1 MRAHKVRMAAG
12 GGMGFFERIASDYA
26 YLTGVLRAISKI
38 SKVAKNP
45 SRTFPQVAR
54 ALADEHGDRI
64 ALLSER
70 ERMSYRELDERGDQ
84 YARWA
89 MAHGITKGDVIAL
102 MMPNRPEYLA
112 AWLGITRAGG
122 VVALLNTNLSSSA
135 LAHCVNI
142 VKAKHIIVD
151 AALVDGFRSAEPHL
165 SENPHRWCHGAAPE
179 GYERLDTML
188 DQLPTTRIADADL
201 PRLTIEDRCLYVYTS
216 GTTGLP
222 KAANINHYRVQGI
235 MFGFNGAMKLRR
247 DDRIY
252 VCLPMYHTSGGV
264 LGPCSAL
271 TAGAS
276 VVLRERFSA
285 STFWDDIVKHNCTIF
300 IYIGEL
306 CRYLLNS
313 PPHPREAN
321 HKIRLACGNGL
332 RPDIWA
338 DFQKRFRIPKIL
350 EWYAATEGNCVF
362 FNFDGKIGA
371 VGRIPKWMEKKFFV
385 EIVRFDVETEEPLR
399 GPDGLVVKCAP
410 GEVGEAISKIM
421 NDPKRPSQRFEG
433 YADPVATEKKILRD
447 AFEKGDRWFRTGDL
461 MRKDAGGYYYFVDRI
476 GDTFR
481 WKGENVATSEVSEAV
496 TLFPSVRE
504 ANVYG
509 VRVPGA
515 EGRVGMA
522 ALVVADDF
530 DLEGFAR
537 HVIQR
542 LPAYA
547 RPVFVRLTREIETT
561 ATFKQRKLDLVKQGF
576 DPRATKDELFV
587 LHPELQTYVR
597 LTPAV
602 YGDICEGKVRL

>member
-1 MRAHKVRMAAG
+1 
-12 GGMGFFERIASDYA
+12 MGLIERIGSDYA
-26 YLTGVLRAISKI
+26 YLTGVIRSLSKI
-38 SKVAKNP
+38 TKVAKNP
-45 SRTFPQVAR
+45 DRTYPQVMR
-54 ALADEHGDRI
+54 ELAETYGDKI
-64 ALLSER
+64 ALISDR
-70 ERMSYRELDERGDQ
+70 ESMSFRQYDRRGDQ

-89 MAHGITKGDVIAL
+89 MAHGVTKGDVVAL

-112 AWLGITRAGG
+112 AWLGIARAGG
-122 VVALLNTNLSSSA
+122 VIALLNTNLSGTA

-151 AALVDGFRSAEPHL
+151 ATLIESFRTAEPHIAAGPL
-165 SENPHRWCHGAAPE
+165 FWCHGGTPE
-179 GYERLDTML
+179 GYERLDTKL
-188 DQLPTTRIADADL
+188 DALPNDPIAESEL
-201 PRLTIEDRCLYVYTS
+201 PRLTIEDKCLYVYTS

-235 MFGFNGAMKLRR
+235 MFAFNGAMKMRPE
-247 DDRIY
+247 DRVY

-264 LGPCSAL
+264 LGPGAAL

-285 STFWDDIVKHNCTIF
+285 STFWDDIVSRECTVF
-300 IYIGEL
+300 VYIGEL

-313 PPHPREAN
+313 PPHPRETK

-338 DFQKRFRIPKIL
+338 DFQSRFRIPKIL

-362 FNFDGKIGA
+362 LNFDGKIGA
-371 VGRIPKWMEKKFFV
+371 VGRIPKWMKSKFFV
-385 EIVRFDVETEEPLR
+385 EIVRFDLDTEQPVR
-399 GPDGLVVKCAP
+399 GPDGFCIKCAP
-410 GEVGEAISKIM
+410 DEIGEAISKIV

-433 YADPVATEKKILRD
+433 YADPGATDKKILHD

-461 MRKDAGGYYYFVDRI
+461 MRTDATGYYYFVDRI

-481 WKGENVATSEVSEAV
+481 WKGENVATSEVSEAI
-496 TLFPSVRE
+496 TGFPGIQE

-522 ALVVADDF
+522 ALVVDGAL
-530 DLEGFAR
+530 DLDGFGG
-537 HVIQR
+537 HVMRR
-542 LPAYA
+542 LAGYA
-547 RPVFVRLTREIETT
+547 RPVFLRVMGEIDTT
-561 ATFKQRKLDLVKQGF
+561 STFKQRKIDLVKQGF
-576 DPRATKDELFV
+576 DPAAIGDAIFFLD
-587 LHPELQTYVR
+587 PELQSYVR
-597 LTPAV
+597 LTPAL
-602 YGDICEGKVRL
+602 YRDICEGKVRL